1 LLTSTSAGAKS
12 IIATYAG
19 DANFAGGVSAPVSHT
34 VNPAG
39 TTITITNV
47 VPEPSVFGQAVT
59 VTYNVVVNAPGVGTP
74 TGTVTVTWDGGAPVC
89 SQPLAAGNQ
98 CVFVPSSTGAKN
110 LRATFTPS
118 NGDFSGDQSPTV
130 THTVNP
136 AATTTAI
143 TPSVNP
149 STFGQPI
156 FFTATV
162 TADAAGAATPRGTV
176 QFKVDGSNF
185 GGAVSLSSGSA
196 QSQSTSTLTPGS
208 HSVEAIY
215 NPDPGFT
222 GSNGTITQTVNG
234 VIPTSTSL
242 APSPNPSTF
251 GTPVM
256 LTATVS
262 SSPPLVTPTGNVNFF
277 DGPCGTGASLGSG
290 TLSGSGGTATGST
303 STSSLSAGT
312 HQVSACYGGTSTLG
326 SSSDTKQQTVN
337 QQATT
342 TVVSSSVNPSISGQS
357 VTFTAAV
364 SAAAG
369 TPTGTV
375 TFNNGSCGGAD
386 LAGGPQPLVS
396 GQASFST
403 SSLPGGGT
411 VTTVFACYGG
421 DGNDLTSSGS
431 VNQTVN

>member
-1 LLTSTSAGAKS
+1 
-12 IIATYAG
+12 
-19 DANFAGGVSAPVSHT
+19 VSHT

-39 TTITITNV
+39 TTIVINSET
-47 VPEPSVFGQAVT
+47 PDPSVFGQAVT
-59 VTYNVVVNAPGVGTP
+59 VTYTVTVNSPGAGTP
-74 TGTVTVTWDGGAPVC
+74 TGTVAVTWGGGTPVC

-98 CVFVPSSTGAKN
+98 CVFVPSSTGTKN

-118 NGDFSGDQSPTV
+118 NGDFSANQSPNV

-136 AATTTAI
+136 AATTTALSSSAG
-143 TPSVNP
+143 TSN
-149 STFGQPI
+149 FGQSV

-162 TADAAGAATPRGTV
+162 TANAPEAATPTGTV

-185 GGAVSLSSGSA
+185 GPAVALSNGSA
-196 QSQSTSTLTPGS
+196 HSQSTSSLTPGN

-222 GSNGTITQTVNG
+222 GSNATITQTVNG
-234 VIPTSTSL
+234 VIPTTTSL
-242 APSPNPSTF
+242 VLSPNPSTF
-251 GTPVM
+251 GTSVT

-262 SSPPLVTPTGNVNFF
+262 SSPPLATPTGNVDFF

-290 TLSGSGGTATGST
+290 TLSGSGGTATAST
-303 STSSLSAGT
+303 STSSLAAGT
-312 HQVSACYGGTSTLG
+312 HQLSACYGGTSTVG

-342 TVVSSSVNPSISGQS
+342 TVVSSSVNPSIAGQS
-357 VTFTAAV
+357 VTFTATV
-364 SAAAG
+364 SAAVS

-411 VTTVFACYGG
+411 TTVVFACYGG
-421 DGNDLTSSGS
+421 DANDLTSNGS
-431 VNQTVN
+431 VSQVVN